1 MSEQTKIGY
10 VTIIGRP
17 NVGKSTLLNHL
28 LDMKLSIT
36 SRKPQTTRHQLL
48 GILTRG
54 ASQFMFLDTPGIH
67 IGKKRASRS
76 INRYMNRQALSTI
89 NDVDAILFLVEGTGL
104 RDGDSTVLRYLGTT
118 DVPVICVLTKIDR
131 VRDKRQLLPLI
142 DELSKKHE
150 FKAIVPVAALKS
162 EGLDLLLDAVEDELH
177 EGPHL
182 YKGDEVTDRSTSFL
196 VGEMIREQVV
206 RQLGAELPHRSTVLV
221 ESFEDSDDFVTIHAI
236 ICIERNSQ
244 KRIVIGKGGQRLRSI
259 GEKARHAIAD
269 FLGKPVELRLHV
281 KVRTGWTDDRASL
294 ARLGYRQ

>member
-1 MSEQTKIGY
+1 MSEKTKVGY

-54 ASQFMFLDTPGIH
+54 TSQFMFLDTPGIH

-89 NDVDAILFLVEGTGL
+89 NDVDAILFLVEGTGWH
-104 RDGDSTVLRYLGTT
+104 DGDSTVLKYLGTT

-142 DELSKKHE
+142 DELSKKHD

-162 EGLDLLLDAVEDELH
+162 EGLDLLLDAAEDELH

-182 YKGDEVTDRSTSFL
+182 YKDDEITDRSTSFL

-221 ESFEDSDDFVTIHAI
+221 EAFEESDEFVTIHAI

-259 GEKARHAIAD
+259 GETARHAIAD

-294 ARLGYRQ
+294 SSLGYRQ